1 MSNVSP
7 LQGKLGRLVSTLG
20 RRGRTG
26 GVGQE
31 GCGVEDGF
39 EDGVGAVVG
48 DGEGTLLGEG
58 EGAVGVGE
66 EEDAWPDLVKL
77 LSVEVRGAKIGG
89 RVFLIVKRPELR
101 GVALAA
107 VDDGEEAASAST
119 IFTLAV
125 FASNRDSWLLLFG
138 SIASWTWRASCSRSS
153 EEARPPRTATSPTF
167 TGSLSLDLARLRAN
181 FNILSTI
188 TSTPL
193 HF

>member
-1 MSNVSP
+1 M
-7 LQGKLGRLVSTLG
+7 G

-31 GCGVEDGF
+31 GCGVGF

-48 DGEGTLLGEG
+48 EGEGTQLGEG

-89 RVFLIVKRPELR
+89 RVFRIVKRPELR

-107 VDDGEEAASAST
+107 KEDGEGA
-119 IFTLAV
+119 
-125 FASNRDSWLLLFG
+125 G
-138 SIASWTWRASCSRSS
+138 
-153 EEARPPRTATSPTF
+153 
-167 TGSLSLDLARLRAN
+167 G
-181 FNILSTI
+181 
-188 TSTPL
+188 
-193 HF
+193 

>member
-1 MSNVSP
+1 M
-7 LQGKLGRLVSTLG
+7 
-20 RRGRTG
+20 G
-26 GVGQE
+26 GE
-31 GCGVEDGF
+31 
-39 EDGVGAVVG
+39 
-48 DGEGTLLGEG
+48 GEGTVLGEG

-107 VDDGEEAASAST
+107 VDDGEGAGSAST
-119 IFTLAV
+119 IFTRAV
-125 FASNRDSWLLLFG
+125 FASNRDSCLLLFG
-138 SIASWTWRASCSRSS
+138 SIASWTWRASCRRSS

-181 FNILSTI
+181 FNILSIITS

-193 HF
+193 LITSLCYET

>member
-31 GCGVEDGF
+31 GCGVGF
-39 EDGVGAVVG
+39 EDGVGAVVVVG
-48 DGEGTLLGEG
+48 DGEGTQLGEG

-107 VDDGEEAASAST
+107 RDDGEAASAST

-138 SIASWTWRASCSRSS
+138 SIASWTWRAS
-153 EEARPPRTATSPTF
+153 
-167 TGSLSLDLARLRAN
+167 
-181 FNILSTI
+181 
-188 TSTPL
+188 
-193 HF
+193 